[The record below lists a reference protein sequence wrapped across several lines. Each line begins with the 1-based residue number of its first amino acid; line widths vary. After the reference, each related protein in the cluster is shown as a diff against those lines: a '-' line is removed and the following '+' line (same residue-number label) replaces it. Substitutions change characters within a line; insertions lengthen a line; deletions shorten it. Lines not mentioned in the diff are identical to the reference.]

1 MSKIYIEPTCIRIIG
16 CTLAVVEYGTSFE
29 HDTSLDSKQ
38 TAFIHIRGTTSCI
51 HIRGTTAF
59 IHIRGTTAFM
69 HIRGTTAFI

>member
-1 MSKIYIEPTCIRIIG
+1 MSKIYIEPTCIRVIR

-38 TAFIHIRGTTSCI
+38 TAFIHIRGITSCI

-59 IHIRGTTAFM
+59 IQKYHTVGTVPKSD
-69 HIRGTTAFI
+69 RKSV